1 MKLVQEIKGDVLVLR
16 LSGQLMGGP
25 DADAVRDRVAAAL
38 AQGFRKLLLDLAEVT
53 WVNSTGLGILISA
66 HIAASNQGGR
76 VLMTRVSRRIE
87 SIFAITRLS
96 TVFEMQPDEPSAL
109 QVFAT

>member
-1 MKLVQEIKGDVLVLR
+1 MKLTQEIKGDVVVLR

-25 DADAVRDRVAAAL
+25 DADAVRDRVTAAL
-38 AQGFRKLLLDLAEVT
+38 TQGFRKLLVDLAEVT

-66 HIAASNQGGR
+66 HIAATNQGGR
-76 VLMTRVSRRIE
+76 VLLTRVSRRIE

-96 TVFEMQPDEPSAL
+96 TVFEMHPDEQTAL
-109 QVFAT
+109 QAFTT

>member
-1 MKLVQEIKGDVLVLR
+1 MKLTQEIIGDVVVLR
-16 LSGQLMGGP
+16 LSGQLTGGP

-38 AQGFRKLLLDLAEVT
+38 AQGFRKLLVDLAEIT

-66 HIAASNQGGR
+66 HLAAAQPGGR
-76 VLMTRVSRRIE
+76 ILLIRVSRRIE

-96 TVFEMQPDEPSAL
+96 TVFEIHPDEPAAL
-109 QVFAT
+109 KVFAA

>member
-1 MKLVQEIKGDVLVLR
+1 MKLTQEIKGDVVVLR

-25 DADAVRDRVAAAL
+25 DAEAVRDRVAAAL
-38 AQGFRKLLLDLAEVT
+38 AQGFKKLLVDLAEVT

-66 HIAASNQGGR
+66 HIASTQQGGR
-76 VLMTRVSRRIE
+76 IVMARVSRRIE

-96 TVFEMQPDEPSAL
+96 TVFEMHPDESAAL
-109 QVFAT
+109 QALAA